1 MSKKFDLN
9 EKELEIL
16 REAVDTAEK
25 KVVKKL

>member
-25 KVVKKL
+25 KAVKKL